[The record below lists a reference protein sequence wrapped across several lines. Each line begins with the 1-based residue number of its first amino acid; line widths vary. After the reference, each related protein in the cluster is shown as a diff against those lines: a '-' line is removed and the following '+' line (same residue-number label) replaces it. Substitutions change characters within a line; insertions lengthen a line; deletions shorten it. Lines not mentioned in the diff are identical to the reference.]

1 MRISMRRHLFALVA
15 AGTLPLA
22 ILAAAGLFLLFEQ
35 QRDDAQRRTLEITRA
50 IATAVDGELEHSRSA
65 MQVLAASS
73 PLVRGDLAEFR
84 EAAVRTLAAQ
94 PRWYNVVLADT
105 NGLQLMNAAVPFEQP
120 PAPLRERESFDAVMR
135 TGRAQ
140 VSHLID
146 GRNGLAIALRVP
158 VVQEGRIRYVLSAI
172 LKPESIASIVSRQRA
187 DPESVISV
195 FDSAGLRVARS
206 RDQDKYIGTRGSPSL
221 RELLARGE
229 PEGMG
234 DSTTL
239 EGGVVFTSYTRLPDS
254 GWTVV
259 MGTPAAAIEGPAR
272 RSVAILGAAVAFSL
286 GLGLLAAGLVARRI
300 NDSMGQLRRAA
311 AAVGRGEAPE
321 PADTP
326 IVETQEVAVA
336 LATAAEQRRSVEA
349 QREALLRSEREARGE
364 AEAANRAK
372 DQFLAMLGH
381 ELRNPLAALAN
392 AAAVLREQRAAPA
405 MLARSREVIE
415 RQVAHL
421 SRLTDDILDAARAL
435 LGKIELR
442 RHPLDLAQVVGA
454 AVHTLESTGRAAAHK
469 LTVSLEP
476 VWVDGDEVRLEQVV
490 QNLVVN
496 ALKYT
501 PRGGH
506 IRVSLVREDGHAV
519 LRVADNGVGLSRE
532 LAARAFDLFVQ
543 GERDLDRSQG
553 GLGIG
558 LTLVRRLAELH
569 GGSATVASDGPGR
582 GSEFTVR
589 LPAIERPATPLPEDR
604 PLGASLP
611 RVVLVVEDNDDAR
624 DTLKSLLEILGHR
637 VETARDGLSGLE
649 MALAIVPDIALVD
662 VGLPLMDGLEV
673 ARRARASLGDR
684 VMLVA
689 LTGYGSAEDRARA
702 LAAGFHDHITKPV
715 DVALLEAVLA
725 RASARHAAAAS
736 QAAGS

>member
-1 MRISMRRHLFALVA
+1 MRRHLFALVV

-22 ILAAAGLFLLFEQ
+22 ILATAGLLVLFQQ
-35 QRDDAQRRTLEITRA
+35 QRDAAQRRTLEVTRA

-65 MQVLAASS
+65 LQVLATSS
-73 PLVRGDLAEFR
+73 ALERGDLAAFH

-94 PRWYNVVLADT
+94 PRWNNVVLVDT
-105 NGLQLMNAAVPFEQP
+105 DGLQLMNSAVPFGQP
-120 PAPLRERESFDAVMR
+120 LAPIRERESFEAVLA
-135 TGRAQ
+135 TGRPQ
-140 VSHLID
+140 VSHLIA
-146 GRNGLAIALRVP
+146 GRRGFAVALRVP
-158 VVQEGRIRYVLSAI
+158 VVQDGRIRYVLSSI
-172 LKPESIASIVSRQRA
+172 LKPDSIAAIVGRQRVE
-187 DPESVISV
+187 PHSVISV
-195 FDSAGLRVARS
+195 FDSAGQRLARS
-206 RDQDKYIGTRGSPSL
+206 REHEKYLGTAASPSL
-221 RELLARGE
+221 RELLAPGD
-229 PEGMG
+229 PEGTG
-234 DSTTL
+234 ESTTL
-239 EGGVVFTSYTRLPDS
+239 EGDVVFTSYTRLPDS
-254 GWTVV
+254 GWVV
-259 MGTPAAAIEGPAR
+259 TMGTPAEDIEGPAR
-272 RSVAILGAAVAFSL
+272 RSVEILGAAVAFSL
-286 GLGLLAAGLVARRI
+286 GLGLLAAWLVARRI

-311 AAVGRGEAPE
+311 SALGRGEAPE
-321 PADTP
+321 PADTA

-336 LATAAEQRRSVEA
+336 LATAAEQRRIVEG

-392 AAAVLREQRAAPA
+392 AAAVLREQRAPAA

-415 RQVAHL
+415 RQVGHL
-421 SRLTDDILDAARAL
+421 SRLTDDLLDAARAL
-435 LGKIELR
+435 LGKTELR
-442 RHPLDLAQVVGA
+442 RHPVDLAQVAGA
-454 AVHTLESTGRAAAHK
+454 AVHTLESTGRAAAHT
-469 LTVSLEP
+469 LTLSLEP
-476 VWVDGDEVRLEQVV
+476 VWVDGDAVRLEQVV

-501 PRGGH
+501 PPGGH
-506 IRVSLVREDGHAV
+506 VWVSLVCEEGHAV
-519 LRVADNGVGLSRE
+519 LRVADDGVGLSPE

-589 LPAIERPATPLPEDR
+589 IPAIARPAALPDEER
-604 PLGASLP
+604 STAASMP

-624 DTLKSLLEILGHR
+624 ETLKALLEILGHR

-649 MALAIVPDIALVD
+649 MALAIVPDVALVD
-662 VGLPLMDGLEV
+662 VGLPLMDGLEL

-702 LAAGFHDHITKPV
+702 LAAGFHDHVTKPV
-715 DVALLEAVLA
+715 DVAVLQSVLA
-725 RASARHAAAAS
+725 RASATRSALV
-736 QAAGS
+736 

>member
-1 MRISMRRHLFALVA
+1 MRRHLFALVV

-22 ILAAAGLFLLFEQ
+22 ILAAAGLLLLFQQ
-35 QRDDAQRRTLEITRA
+35 QRDDAQRRTLEVTRA

-65 MQVLAASS
+65 LQVLAASS
-73 PLVRGDLAEFR
+73 ALESGDVAAFH

-94 PRWYNVVLADT
+94 PRWNNVVLVDT
-105 NGLQLMNAAVPFEQP
+105 NGLQLVNAAVPFGQP
-120 PAPLRERESFDAVMR
+120 LDPIRERESFEAVLK

-140 VSHLID
+140 VSHLIA

-158 VVQEGRIRYVLSAI
+158 VVQDGRIRYVLSAI
-172 LKPESIASIVSRQRA
+172 LKPESITAIVGRQRV
-187 DPESVISV
+187 DPQSVISI
-195 FDSAGLRVARS
+195 FDRAGLRVARS
-206 RDQDKYIGTRGSPSL
+206 REHQKYLGTRASPSL
-221 RELLARGE
+221 RELLASGDI
-229 PEGMG
+229 EGMG

-239 EGGVVFTSYTRLPDS
+239 EGNVVFTAYTRLPDS
-254 GWTVV
+254 GWVV
-259 MGTPAAAIEGPAR
+259 AMGTPAEDIEGPAR
-272 RSVAILGAAVAFSL
+272 RSVAILGAAVSFSL
-286 GLGLLAAGLVARRI
+286 GLGLLAAWLVALRI
-300 NDSMGQLRRAA
+300 NGSMAQLRRAA
-311 AAVGRGEAPE
+311 ASLGRGEVPE
-321 PADTP
+321 PADAP
-326 IVETQEVAVA
+326 IVEAQEVASAIAV
-336 LATAAEQRRSVEA
+336 AAEQRRRVEA

-392 AAAVLREQRAAPA
+392 AAAILGEPRAAPA
-405 MLARSREVIE
+405 MVARSRQVIE

-421 SRLTDDILDAARAL
+421 SRLTDDLLDAARAL

-442 RHPLDLAQVVGA
+442 RSAVDLAQVVELA
-454 AVHTLESTGRAAAHK
+454 INSLQSTGRATGHT
-469 LTVSLEP
+469 LTSSLEP
-476 VWVDGDEVRLEQVV
+476 AWVDGDGVRLEQVV
-490 QNLVVN
+490 QNLLVN
-496 ALKYT
+496 AIKYT
-501 PRGGH
+501 PPGGH
-506 IRVSLVREDGHAV
+506 VRVSVAREDDEVV
-519 LRVADNGVGLSRE
+519 LRVADDGVGLSPE

-569 GGSATVASDGPGR
+569 DGSATVASEGPGR

-589 LPAIERPATPLPEDR
+589 LPAIEPPAATPPGR
-604 PLGASLP
+604 HPTGASMP

-624 DTLKSLLEILGHR
+624 DTLKALLEILGHR

-649 MALAIVPDIALVD
+649 MALAIVPDVALVD
-662 VGLPLMDGLEV
+662 VGLPLMDGLEF
-673 ARRARASLGDR
+673 ARRARASLADR

-702 LAAGFHDHITKPV
+702 LAAGFHDHIAKPV
-715 DVALLEAVLA
+715 DPATLQSLLA
-725 RASARHAAAAS
+725 RAGRMRAATVS
-736 QAAGS
+736 